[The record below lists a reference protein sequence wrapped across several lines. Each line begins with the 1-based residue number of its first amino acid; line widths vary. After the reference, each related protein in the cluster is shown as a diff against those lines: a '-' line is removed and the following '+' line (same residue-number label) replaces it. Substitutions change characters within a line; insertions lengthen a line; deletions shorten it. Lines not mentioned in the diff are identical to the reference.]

1 MQQFGIK
8 YLELQSFV
16 RGLENEF
23 ERKEIEKKNS
33 EFGTKTRLEEHWKY
47 ELVADMVKA
56 EFGLYSATGGRVLVW
71 LEQIHVQPLELLS
84 TDERIRRQSIG
95 VTILWNNILVMI
107 QCDGNILPQKHQG
120 FYRFH

>member
-1 MQQFGIK
+1 
-8 YLELQSFV
+8 
-16 RGLENEF
+16 
-23 ERKEIEKKNS
+23 
-33 EFGTKTRLEEHWKY
+33 
-47 ELVADMVKA
+47 MVKA

-120 FYRFH
+120 FYRFHCEFQQRSLHTAEHLMSFMDEGS